1 MKKKSKETKTRQDM
15 PEFSI
20 KQFTPEEDKVYEDAV
35 NAYRDALAAGKNL
48 KEAYGAY
55 TIADEELRS
64 IVQADF
70 LKILIAERHFGKREQ
85 LEAIGKE
92 LDVPLD
98 VMKQTLAR
106 MLQEVGVTAAN
117 QFVAETGGIAPK
129 TDD

>member
-1 MKKKSKETKTRQDM
+1 MKKKKTSPARQDM

-35 NAYRDALAAGKNL
+35 NAYRAALGEGKTL
-48 KEAYGAY
+48 KEAYAASR
-55 TIADEELRS
+55 IADEELRS

-70 LKILIAERHFGKREQ
+70 LKILIAERHFGKRET
-85 LEAIGKE
+85 LEAISKE

-98 VMKQTLAR
+98 VMQQTLAR
-106 MLQEVGVTAAN
+106 MLQEVGATQAG